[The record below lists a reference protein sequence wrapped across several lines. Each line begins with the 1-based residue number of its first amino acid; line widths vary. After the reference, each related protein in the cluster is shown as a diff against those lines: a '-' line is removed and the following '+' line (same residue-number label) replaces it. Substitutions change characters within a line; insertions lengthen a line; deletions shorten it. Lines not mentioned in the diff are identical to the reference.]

1 MGGSGDNRPF
11 AAFGCHVDH
20 LIAGLAGDSRGLVT
34 RERLLDAGLTRRQI
48 ERRLA
53 SGHLHALHRGVYAV
67 GHIALPPFALELAA
81 ILACGVTA
89 HLSHRTAAVAWY
101 MLPPAPGLIH
111 VTISGSHRRGPA
123 TVHLHRTTR
132 PDITHREDL
141 PLTSAVRTLTDLRK
155 TGSPELARAINEALV
170 RRLVSPGEIRHL
182 MPDSPTPTRSEAER
196 RLLAL
201 VARSRLPRP
210 RTNVRL
216 AGHEVDAHWPE
227 QGLVV
232 EVDGYAFHGTRAAF
246 ERDRARDADLL
257 AAGQRVLRVT
267 WRQIT
272 DQPEALAA
280 RLGAALAL

>member
-1 MGGSGDNRPF
+1 MR
-11 AAFGCHVDH
+11 AQ
-20 LIAGLAGDSRGLVT
+20 
-34 RERLLDAGLTRRQI
+34 LLDAGLTSRQI

-67 GHIALPPFALELAA
+67 GHTALPPFAHELAA
-81 ILACGVTA
+81 LLACGPTA
-89 HLSHRTAAVAWY
+89 HLSHRTAAVVWR
-101 MLPPAPGLIH
+101 MLPPAPGPIH

-132 PDITHREDL
+132 PEVTHREDL
-141 PLTSAVRTLTDLRK
+141 PLTSAVRTLTDLTA
-155 TGSPELARAINEALV
+155 TGSPELDRAVNEALV
-170 RRLVSPGEIRHL
+170 LRLVSAADIRHL
-182 MPDSPTPTRSEAER
+182 VPQGPAPTRSEAER

-201 VARSRLPRP
+201 IAKARLPRP

-216 AGHEVDAHWPE
+216 AGHEVDAHWPD
-227 QGLVV
+227 QRLVV

-280 RLGAALAL
+280 RLGAALAA